1 MTPLWLKMVSSLTSE
16 EEMEPTTEWI
26 TSIRTMSS
34 KLVHVVYQIILLA
47 IFFICSFPLNKG
59 MLTCLAL
66 PSSLALWTLTNT
78 HLKLGMKWEAHAHW
92 PGTGISTPAI
102 TRTSWQTA
110 GETNLMV
117 VSNKH
122 LWKKCG
128 TANHILLQ
136 YSESL
141 SPTSQMRTSRTYAPW
156 NDLFHM
162 FQPVIG

>member
-1 MTPLWLKMVSSLTSE
+1 
-16 EEMEPTTEWI
+16 MEPTTEWV

-47 IFFICSFPLNKG
+47 KFFICSFPLNKG

-78 HLKLGMKWEAHAHW
+78 HLKLGMKWEGHAHW

-122 LWKKCG
+122 LWKKKVKLQI
-128 TANHILLQ
+128 TFYYSTVNLYLLQ
-136 YSESL
+136 VKWGHLVRMHLEMIFSICF
-141 SPTSQMRTSRTYAPW
+141 SQWLGSRFWALYP
-156 NDLFHM
+156 
-162 FQPVIG
+162 